1 MITIA
6 SYCMGIILSPG
17 HYFGKEQ
24 QFNENASFKLNI
36 TAYQPQVE
44 IREHY
49 HENAYLS
56 LLINGSYEEV
66 NKKTSSG
73 ITPGEVLFR
82 PAGYNHANHFHD
94 TGGRCLNIEFKQNGL
109 QELEWRGPL
118 PDKMTVYKAG
128 TFDYLYRLLYFFSR
142 DPGISLPE
150 EYILSWLSEYTTDH
164 IPVRLP
170 WLPKVKAILENEF
183 DTHHTIKSIAER
195 VFVHPIYLAR
205 AFKEREGM
213 TIGEYQLKMRVRKAM
228 ALIFTTTLPVIDI
241 AFAAGFSDASHLV
254 RSFRFF
260 YLATPH
266 RFRSLLKS

>member
-1 MITIA
+1 
-6 SYCMGIILSPG
+6 MGIILSPG

-36 TAYQPQVE
+36 TAYQPE
-44 IREHY
+44 IHIHEHY

-56 LLINGSYEEV
+56 LLISGGYEEV
-66 NKKTSSG
+66 SKKASNG

-82 PAGYNHANHFHD
+82 PAGYNHANHFRLA
-94 TGGRCLNIEFKQNGL
+94 GARCLNIEFKQNVL
-109 QELEWRGPL
+109 QQLELPAAL
-118 PDKMTVYKAG
+118 PGKMIVYKAG
-128 TFDYLYRLLYFFSR
+128 TFDYLYRLLYFFSQ

-150 EYILSWLSEYTTDH
+150 EYILSWLSEYTADN

-183 DTHHTIKSIAER
+183 DTHHTIKSVAAR

-205 AFKEREGM
+205 AFKEREGI
-213 TIGEYQLKMRVRKAM
+213 TIGEYQLKMRVREAM
-228 ALIFTTTLPVIDI
+228 KLLFTTTLPVTDI

-266 RFRSLLKS
+266 RFRALLKS